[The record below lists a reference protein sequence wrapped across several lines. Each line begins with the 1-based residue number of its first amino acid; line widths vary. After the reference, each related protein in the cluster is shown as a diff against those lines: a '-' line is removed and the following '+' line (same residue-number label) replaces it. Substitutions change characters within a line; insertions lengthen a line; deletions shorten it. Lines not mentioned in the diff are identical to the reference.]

1 MKTTTLRSIKNIKGF
16 SLPEVTMAVAISALG
31 LTSILGL
38 VPNSLDNLKKAG
50 DIATESRINQQI
62 VASVSTAEWVDT
74 KGNDTLTSTYD
85 KRRYYY
91 DDVAVEIDGTKADAN
106 IAYIAEVEIPASN
119 VQLTSDEPSNS
130 SDPYLRRVKVKLANA
145 AFKDFSFDNAK
156 PNRYRAYTSLV
167 TRAGK

>member
-1 MKTTTLRSIKNIKGF
+1 MKTLKTHRTARTQGF

-62 VASVSTAEWVDT
+62 VASVSTAEWVDP
-74 KGNDTLTSTYD
+74 KGNDTLAATFD

-91 DDVAVEIDGTKADAN
+91 DDVAVEIDGSKAGAN
-106 IAYIAEVEIPASN
+106 ISYIAEVEIPTSN
-119 VQLTSDEPSNS
+119 VKLASEDTEAT

-145 AFKDFSFDNAK
+145 AFKDFDFNNAK